1 MKMTTYRNGEA
12 LGTKIRRLIADDP
25 DEGENGRVSYSIR
38 EQSSPVAINPDSER
52 NECYS
57 TFINVS
63 LVLLSSLNSK

>member
-1 MKMTTYRNGEA
+1 MQMTTYRNGEA

-52 NECYS
+52 
-57 TFINVS
+57 
-63 LVLLSSLNSK
+63 